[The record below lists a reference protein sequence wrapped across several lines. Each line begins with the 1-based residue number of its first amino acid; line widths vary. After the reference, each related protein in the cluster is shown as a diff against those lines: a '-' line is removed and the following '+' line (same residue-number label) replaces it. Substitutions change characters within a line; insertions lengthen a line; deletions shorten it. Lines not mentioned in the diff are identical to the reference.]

1 MSLAVDGL
9 TVRYGGVRAVDGVSL
24 EAATGEFVCILGA
37 NGAGKSSLLNAIVG
51 LVRHQAGTVH
61 VDGERIDRLPAH
73 RIARRGVTLV
83 PEGRM
88 VFARMS
94 VKDNLLLSGRLQRTN
109 RGPGPDRTLE
119 SILERFPI
127 LRERLDAP
135 AGLLSGG
142 QQQMLVLG
150 RALMTGARTVL
161 LDEPSLGL
169 APIVVVEVFDLL
181 RRLRDEDGLTIV
193 LVEQNAR
200 QALAVADRGYVL
212 RNGQVV
218 AVGTAAELRSS
229 GAAEEAYL
237 GRPAARPST
246 TGAGAPS

>member
-1 MSLAVDGL
+1 LDIAVEGL
-9 TVRYGGVRAVDGVSL
+9 SVRYGGVRALDDVSI
-24 EAATGEFVCILGA
+24 EAADGEFVCILGA

-51 LVRHQAGTVH
+51 LVRHQAGSITVA
-61 VDGERIDRLPAH
+61 GERIDKLPAH
-73 RIARRGVTLV
+73 RIARKGVTLV

-88 VFARMS
+88 VFAKLS
-94 VKDNLLLSGRLQRTN
+94 VEENLLLAARLQRAN
-109 RGPGPDRTLE
+109 LGSHSPRTLD
-119 SILERFPI
+119 SMLARFPI
-127 LRERLDAP
+127 LRQRLDAP

-150 RALMTGARTVL
+150 RALMSGARIIL

-169 APIVVVEVFDLL
+169 APLIVKEVFELLASL
-181 RRLRDEDGLTIV
+181 RRDEGLTII

-212 RNGQVV
+212 RNGRVV
-218 AVGTAAELRSS
+218 ATGTAAELKCS

-237 GRPAARPST
+237 GRMPRQVVGGGSAS
-246 TGAGAPS
+246 

>member
-1 MSLAVDGL
+1 VELAVENL
-9 TVRYGGVRAVDGVSL
+9 SVRYGGVRALDDVSIN
-24 EAATGEFVCILGA
+24 AASGEFVCILGA

-51 LVRHQAGTVH
+51 LVRHQGGSVL
-61 VDGERIDRLPAH
+61 VQGERIDQLPAH
-73 RIARRGVTLV
+73 RIARKGVTLV

-88 VFARMS
+88 VFAKMS
-94 VKDNLLLSGRLQRTN
+94 VRENLLLAARLQEAN
-109 RGPGPDRTLE
+109 RGSHPPRSLE
-119 SILERFPI
+119 SILDRFPI

-150 RALMTGARTVL
+150 RALMSGARIIL

-169 APIVVVEVFDLL
+169 APLIIKEVFDLL
-181 RRLRDEDGLTIV
+181 GRVRGEEGLTII

-212 RNGQVV
+212 RNGRVV
-218 AVGTAAELRSS
+218 AAGAAAELKAS

-237 GRPAARPST
+237 GRSSRNVASENAES
-246 TGAGAPS
+246 